1 MKGRPSQLGP
11 RLSYQLL
18 TSAEILRAGKMKSLD
33 KVPET

>member
-11 RLSYQLL
+11 RLTYQLPI
-18 TSAEILRAGKMKSLD
+18 SADILKAGKMKSLD